1 MFEPIFEDFE
11 NLDVSLMVLKD
22 IRSAKNTPYRCY
34 EITGSDSQIMT
45 SDKSVWITSIR
56 NNMVL
61 EHLEMS
67 IDGALKNFKY
77 AWSGEWIST
86 VESYWV
92 PGGCTEE
99 EFFQYCTVHELSISL
114 YKLLAVQKYY
124 RENYDSISNNINK
137 ITLVRLSCEEE

>member
-11 NLDVSLMVLKD
+11 NLDVQLMELKD
-22 IRSAKNTPYRCY
+22 LRGNKCTPYRSY
-34 EITGSDSQIMT
+34 KITGSDSQIMI
-45 SDKSVWITSIR
+45 SDVSVWLTSIR

-67 IDGALKNFKY
+67 IDGDLKHFTY

-86 VESYWV
+86 VESRWL

-99 EFFQYCTVHELSISL
+99 EFFQA
-114 YKLLAVQKYY
+114 LL
-124 RENYDSISNNINK
+124 IHNINH
-137 ITLVRLSCEEE
+137 TFEENTRLAMIYQEIAYQDMILS

>member
-86 VESYWV
+86 VESRWL

-99 EFFQYCTVHELSISL
+99 EFFQALLVHDINHTFEENTRLAMIYQEIAYQDMILS
-114 YKLLAVQKYY
+114 
-124 RENYDSISNNINK
+124 
-137 ITLVRLSCEEE
+137 